1 MSTIEEKGFTLF
13 VSYEGKPDAV
23 KMKSTNEVMLRELG
37 LDMFN
42 DAISK
47 PELRL
52 VDNQNT
58 VIASMNIGATDWLEA
73 TA

>member
-13 VSYEGKPDAV
+13 VSYEDKPDAV
-23 KMKSTNEVMLRELG
+23 KMQSKNELMLRELG